1 MRHLIIIF
9 NLLFCFISFN
19 NEDTL
24 LWHENLKLTWDDF
37 KGEQNVESNAVA
49 VTASGI
55 TFSYKVR
62 KANSKIIDF
71 TPSVEAHF
79 YPQKS
84 WVKLELADDYILA
97 HEQLHFDITE
107 LHVRKLK
114 KQISALKVTQNLGS
128 ILDKL
133 HRNINNELSK
143 MQNQYDSESI
153 NSINKEVQNKWEA
166 FIAKELKIYEAYK

>member
-1 MRHLIIIF
+1 M
-9 NLLFCFISFN
+9 N
-19 NEDTL
+19 NESTI
-24 LWHENLKLTWDDF
+24 LWREDLKLTWNDF
-37 KGEQNVESNAVA
+37 KGEQHVESNAVA

-62 KANSKIIDF
+62 KANSRIVDF

-79 YPQKS
+79 YPDKS
-84 WVKLELADDYILA
+84 WVKLEQADDYILA

-114 KQISALKVTQNLGS
+114 KQISTLKITQNLGS

-133 HRNINNELSK
+133 HQNIKKELSV
-143 MQNQYDSESI
+143 MQNKYDSESN
-153 NSINKEVQNKWEA
+153 NSINKEAQLKWEK
-166 FIAKELKIYEAYK
+166 FIDRELNAYQSYK

>member
-1 MRHLIIIF
+1 MRHLIIYL
-9 NLLFCFISFN
+9 NLIICFVSYN
-19 NEDTL
+19 SEDTL
-24 LWHENLKLTWDDF
+24 LWSNDLKLTWNDF
-37 KGEQNVESNAVA
+37 KGEQNIESNAVA

-62 KANSKIIDF
+62 KANSRIIDF

-79 YPQKS
+79 YPKKS

-114 KQISALKVTQNLGS
+114 KQIGALKVTQNLGS
-128 ILDKL
+128 ILDRL
-133 HRNINNELSK
+133 HQNINKELSN
-143 MQNQYDSESI
+143 MQNKYDYESN
-153 NSINKEVQNKWEA
+153 NSINKEVQNRWEE